1 MFPNMGA
8 IRRPVPY
15 EILGRIRRHFVGRV
29 VTLAAATVFNA
40 ILSVA
45 LLPLATRQ
53 LGASD
58 YGIYGLVI
66 SIVVLVSAA
75 ADGGAGLLVPAHY
88 GSASASERARLF
100 VSLALF
106 AGIAAS
112 VAGLLMIIPWLWHY
126 RPFSDQPI
134 PFAAVALS
142 VALMPIRAIT
152 NISGMIFSVTD
163 RGLAIAAQLAVQSLA
178 TFLSTLIAL
187 FEFEMGVTSLFIGA
201 FCGQFAALG
210 VGLVALGRHHVSSS
224 PSREWLRRAA
234 GNSPTTAASGIVDG
248 TRGFGENALLTS
260 AINLHAVGIL
270 GHARLYHGLLMA
282 LSNAVG
288 HNLWAKSLD
297 EARNPHSSFE
307 ITRSAWT
314 PVQIAVTC
322 AGIIFVFVGREI
334 IDLIGN
340 GKFTEAAPYIPALF
354 VIALIQTTEQPAN
367 AVVCALGRAASA
379 TWTRITLAVGSF
391 IALYPAIVLFG
402 IKGIIAI
409 CIIEAVVY
417 RVYLRLLASRERK
430 IPFQDHVAVFGCFAI
445 SAEIVYVHWAVPALA
460 LQLVLTAASLATLF
474 VIGRRSVGE
483 MISAGRQIVLGR
495 PSTIARDGWK
505 VGFWPSAL
513 QPHGSP
519 NASSVGMGDR
529 R

>member
-29 VTLAAATVFNA
+29 ATLAAATTFSA

-100 VSLALF
+100 VSVAIF

-112 VAGLLMIIPWLWHY
+112 AAGLLMIVPWLWHHST
-126 RPFSDQPI
+126 FSDQAI
-134 PFAAVALS
+134 PLAAVALS
-142 VALMPIRAIT
+142 IALMPMRAIT
-152 NISGMIFSVTD
+152 NISVMIFSVTD
-163 RGLAIAAQLAVQSLA
+163 RGLAIAAQLAIQSLV
-178 TFLSTLIAL
+178 TFVSTLVAL

-201 FCGQFAALG
+201 FCGQLAALG
-210 VGLVALGRHHVSSS
+210 IGLVALGRHHVSSS
-224 PSREWLRRAA
+224 PSRDWLCRAA
-234 GNSPTTAASGIVDG
+234 STSPTTAASGIVDG

-260 AINLHAVGIL
+260 AISLHAVGIL

-288 HNLWAKSLD
+288 HNLWAKSL
-297 EARNPHSSFE
+297 EQARDPHSSFE

-322 AGIIFVFVGREI
+322 AGIIFAFVGREI
-334 IDLIGN
+334 VDFVGN
-340 GKFTEAAPYIPALF
+340 GKFTEAATYIPALF
-354 VIALIQTTEQPAN
+354 VIAFIQTTEQPAN

-379 TWTRITLAVGSF
+379 TWARISWRVE
-391 IALYPAIVLFG
+391 VLSPS
-402 IKGIIAI
+402 IPRWY
-409 CIIEAVVY
+409 C
-417 RVYLRLLASRERK
+417 LASR
-430 IPFQDHVAVFGCFAI
+430 
-445 SAEIVYVHWAVPALA
+445 
-460 LQLVLTAASLATLF
+460 ASLLF
-474 VIGRRSVGE
+474 
-483 MISAGRQIVLGR
+483 
-495 PSTIARDGWK
+495 
-505 VGFWPSAL
+505 
-513 QPHGSP
+513 
-519 NASSVGMGDR
+519 ASSKR
-529 R
+529 LYIASTCAC

>member
-1 MFPNMGA
+1 MNRVVEIKMFPTRGA
-8 IRRPVPY
+8 VKRPVPY

-29 VTLAAATVFNA
+29 VTLAAATAFNA

-88 GSASASERARLF
+88 GSASTSERARLF
-100 VSLALF
+100 VSLAVF
-106 AGIAAS
+106 AGIAATA
-112 VAGLLMIIPWLWHY
+112 AGLLMIIPWLWHHGT
-126 RPFSDQPI
+126 FSDQTI
-134 PFAAVALS
+134 PLAAIALS
-142 VALMPIRAIT
+142 VALMPMRAIT
-152 NISGMIFSVTD
+152 NISVMIFSVTD
-163 RGLAIAAQLAVQSLA
+163 RGLAIAAQLAIQSLV
-178 TFLSTLIAL
+178 TFLSTLVAL

-201 FCGQFAALG
+201 CCGQFAALG
-210 VGLVALGRHHVSSS
+210 VGLVALGRRHVWSP
-224 PSREWLRRAA
+224 PSRDWFRRAA
-234 GNSPTTAASGIVDG
+234 TNSPTTAASGIVDG

-260 AINLHAVGIL
+260 AIGVHAVGIL

-282 LSNAVG
+282 LGNAVG
-288 HNLWAKSLD
+288 HNLWAKSLE

-322 AGIIFVFVGREI
+322 AGIIFAFVGQEI
-334 IDLIGN
+334 VDLIGN

-379 TWTRITLAVGSF
+379 TWTRITLAVGSL

-402 IKGIIAI
+402 IKGVIAI

-417 RVYLRLLASRERK
+417 RVYLRMLASRERK
-430 IPFQDHVAVFGCFAI
+430 VPFQDHVAVFGSFAI
-445 SAEIVYVHWAVPALA
+445 FAEIVYVHWAVPPLTLQLA
-460 LQLVLTAASLATLF
+460 LMTAGLAMLF
-474 VIGRRSVGE
+474 IVGRRSISE
-483 MISAGRQIVLGR
+483 MISAGRQLVLG
-495 PSTIARDGWK
+495 
-505 VGFWPSAL
+505 
-513 QPHGSP
+513 QP
-519 NASSVGMGDR
+519 A
-529 R
+529 

>member
-1 MFPNMGA
+1 MFPTMGA
-8 IRRPVPY
+8 VKRPAPY

-29 VTLAAATVFNA
+29 VTLAAATMFNA

-45 LLPLATRQ
+45 LLPLVTRH

-58 YGIYGLVI
+58 YGIYGLVM

-106 AGIAAS
+106 AGIAATA
-112 VAGLLMIIPWLWHY
+112 AGLLMIVPWLWHHGT
-126 RPFSDQPI
+126 FSDQAI
-134 PFAAVALS
+134 PLVAVALS
-142 VALMPIRAIT
+142 VALMPMRAIT
-152 NISGMIFSVTD
+152 NIAVMIFSVTD
-163 RGLAIAAQLAVQSLA
+163 RALAIAAQLAVQSLV
-178 TFLSTLIAL
+178 TFLSTLVAL

-210 VGLVALGRHHVSSS
+210 VGLVALGCRHVWSS
-224 PSREWLRRAA
+224 PSRDWLCRAA
-234 GNSPTTAASGIVDG
+234 TNSPTTAASGIVDG

-260 AINLHAVGIL
+260 AISLHAVGIL

-282 LSNAVG
+282 LSNSVG
-288 HNLWAKSLD
+288 HNLWSKSLE
-297 EARNPHSSFE
+297 EARNPRSSFE

-322 AGIIFVFVGREI
+322 AGIIFAFVGREI
-334 IDLIGN
+334 VDFIGN

-367 AVVCALGRAASA
+367 AIVCALGRAALA
-379 TWTRITLAVGSF
+379 TWTRIILAFGSF

-402 IKGIIAI
+402 IKGVIAI
-409 CIIEAVVY
+409 CVIEAIVY
-417 RVYLRLLASRERK
+417 RVYLRMLASRERK
-430 IPFQDHVAVFGCFAI
+430 VPFQDHVAVFGCLAI
-445 SAEIVYVHWAVPALA
+445 FAEIVYVHWAMPAVT
-460 LQLVLTAASLATLF
+460 LQLSLMTAGIAMLF
-474 VIGRRSVGE
+474 VIGRRSISE
-483 MISAGRQIVLGR
+483 MISAGRQIMLGR
-495 PSTIARDGWK
+495 PA
-505 VGFWPSAL
+505 
-513 QPHGSP
+513 
-519 NASSVGMGDR
+519 
-529 R
+529 